1 MLEDSVDTARS
12 DAAPTRRARGSLS
25 AAKIVDGAF
34 EFASEHTVDGISM
47 PKLARHL
54 DVGVTSIYWYFKS
67 KEELLD
73 ALTTEAMKR
82 FYERLPTFTS
92 LRWDLAMLEHFRA
105 FRHIFQTDD
114 VLCDLILL
122 RGAQFH
128 SQRSLAAWRPR
139 QEEYMS
145 GMVKDGFTHREAADA
160 YFSLSVYVRGAII
173 IERLLLVGD
182 HPRPHPLTVEDA
194 NAINPATYPH
204 THKAALEHSFTGV
217 NDEEFDRGLIAFIQ
231 GIRTSRES

>member
-1 MLEDSVDTARS
+1 MLEDSAEMTRN
-12 DAAPTRRARGSLS
+12 DAPPTRRARGSLS

-73 ALTTEAMKR
+73 ALTTEAMRR
-82 FYERLPTFTS
+82 FYDRLPTFTN
-92 LRWDLAMLEHFRA
+92 LRWDLAMLEHFRS
-105 FRHIFQTDD
+105 FRRIFQTDD

-139 QEEYMS
+139 QEEYMAV
-145 GMVKDGFTHREAADA
+145 MVKDGFSPREAADA

-173 IERLLLVGD
+173 IERLLLVGE
-182 HPRPHPLTVEDA
+182 HPRPQPFTIEDVG
-194 NAINPATYPH
+194 AISAETYPT
-204 THKAALEHSFTGV
+204 THAAALEHSFTGV
-217 NDEEFDRGLIAFIQ
+217 NDDEFDRGLTAFIN
-231 GIRTSRES
+231 GIRLTSES